1 MSLKERFESE
11 RQNKTFRRIDD
22 KHNLDWFIGYN
33 EDDKKQLVLVTC
45 GVLSKVESTKFI
57 ISKLEKRIDDKLSLS
72 FTLIDNEYE
81 DIYYKFCEDMI
92 EITRDSDS
100 NSNVLDFVLMRWN
113 MWRLTFKNN
122 NKNLTE
128 NEVKGVI
135 GELLFLKEVM
145 VPKYGLEK
153 SIMAW
158 QGPLNYHKDF
168 EINNEWYEIKT
179 VSDNSSTLKINSIQ
193 QLEDFSN
200 KTGELCLVVLT
211 NTNIENDMHITLNKL
226 VNLVDRI
233 IVDMKLKRVFWEKMN
248 RLGYIFDIEYDN
260 YIYEL
265 NNIYRYDVSND
276 RFPKIVS
283 KDLKRGIVNVSYE
296 ISISELKEFI
306 IGE

>member
-1 MSLKERFESE
+1 M
-11 RQNKTFRRIDD
+11 
-22 KHNLDWFIGYN
+22 
-33 EDDKKQLVLVTC
+33 
-45 GVLSKVESTKFI
+45 SKVESTKFI

-135 GELLFLKEVM
+135 DELLFLKEVM

-283 KDLKRGIVNVSYE
+283 QDLKRGIVNVSYE